1 MYKLYLY
8 QIKGVDPGKARA
20 NEMATMIEKKAA
32 SVQKELEKL
41 TARLAREKARAEKK
55 AAAAEKLG
63 AICTDEEWFGGK
75 RDTFTNEQA
84 WAWIDWTGAK
94 RDIQDT
100 ERQIENAQK
109 RLDKLTGKVE
119 EQQEERAKEEAIIA
133 RCNSIENRMLTQEE
147 REAKAARKEAEYQ
160 KWLAEFK
167 AECLKD
173 GIIIDNACATWF
185 DGTAANGKRFFIDRN
200 NGWTERSWHC
210 YSLTIDG
217 VTIFTSGEFTTAYRY
232 LMQK

>member
-1 MYKLYLY
+1 
-8 QIKGVDPGKARA
+8 
-20 NEMATMIEKKAA
+20 MATMIERKAE
-32 SVQKELEKL
+32 SVRKELEKL
-41 TARLAREKARAEKK
+41 NARLVRENKTLAKK
-55 AAAAEKLG
+55 TAAAEKLN
-63 AICTDEEWFGGK
+63 AICTDEEWFGGM
-75 RDTFTNEQA
+75 RDKFTNEQA

-94 RDIQDT
+94 RDIRDT
-100 ERQIENAQK
+100 ESQIENAQK

-119 EQQEERAKEEAIIA
+119 AQQEERAKEEAIVA
-133 RCNSIENRMLTQEE
+133 RCNSIENRMLTQEQ
-147 REAKAARKEAEYQ
+147 REANAARKEAEYK

-185 DGTAANGKRFFIDRN
+185 DGTAANGKKFYLDRN

-210 YSLTIDG
+210 YSLTIG
-217 VTIFTSGEFTTAYRY
+217 GATVFTSGDFTTAYRY